1 MTVSVQFSLDTNLHH
16 LMCDGPGGLAIA
28 GPRILR
34 GNPPAVSFA
43 HETEEAAL
51 KDAEVLNRYFA
62 GLPKVRKTKS
72 RATGA
77 FSE

>member
-1 MTVSVQFSLDTNLHH
+1 MTITTQFNLDTNLYH

-34 GNPPAVSFA
+34 GNAPSVSWS

-51 KDAEVLNRYFA
+51 RDAEVLNRYFA
-62 GLPKVRKTKS
+62 GLPKAKKS
-72 RATGA
+72 KSKDRSAYD
-77 FSE
+77 

>member
-1 MTVSVQFSLDTNLHH
+1 MTITVQFDLDTNLYH

-34 GNPPAVSFA
+34 GNPPAVSWS
-43 HETEEAAL
+43 HETEETAL

-62 GLPKVRKTKS
+62 GLPKVRKGKS
-72 RATGA
+72 KDRSAYD
-77 FSE
+77 